1 MKNVLVFMN
10 SFNVG
15 GVTNVAMAIYNRMDK
30 SKFKMDFIRDGIFPE
45 NEIDKQVKANG
56 DNVYLFTKPALNKI
70 PVINYEIQKRAVIKE
85 LLRQIGD
92 KKYDAIHIHAH
103 AQIALPLAKKLKIP
117 VKITHFH
124 EGRPDFGD
132 NADKSIVTSYLW
144 KKRQKLYNKVSTVKC
159 GDSLNAC
166 KIKYG
171 KKAKVSEFTVLN
183 PPIDFDKFNP
193 NNYSLEKIYNEFN
206 VDKSAFNMIHVGR
219 VSYIKNQ
226 KFMIDI
232 LAEINKTK
240 KCNLY
245 IVGEGDYKKEL
256 IAHAKKR
263 QVEQNLIFLPA
274 NTTPGL
280 YLAMD
285 CSLLTSFSEAFG
297 MVAVESQVMGVRCFA
312 STFVPTEVAV
322 GGCIFLDLSLGE
334 KVWAKAIL
342 DTEKGFVL
350 QKEKIDNFK
359 IENLVGRLEKIYD
372 GIK

>member
-56 DNVYLFTKPALNKI
+56 NKVYLFNKPAIGKI
-70 PVINYEIQKRAVIKE
+70 PVLNYKTQRNKAVKSLLSQIKKGE
-85 LLRQIGD
+85 
-92 KKYDAIHIHAH
+92 YDVIHIHAH
-103 AQIALPLAKKLKIP
+103 AYIALYLAKKLQIP
-117 VKITHFH
+117 VRLTHFH
-124 EGRPDFGD
+124 EAVTDFGD
-132 NADKSIVTSYLW
+132 NVEKSFITRKIW
-144 KKRQKLYNKVSTVKC
+144 KTRQKIYNRESTVKA
-159 GDSLNAC
+159 GDSLTAC
-166 KIKYG
+166 KVKFG
-171 KKAKVSEFTVLN
+171 KKADEKEFSVFN
-183 PPIDFDKFNP
+183 PPIDFNKFNP
-193 NNYSLEKIYNEFN
+193 KNY
-206 VDKSAFNMIHVGR
+206 DKDSVFDKYGIDKRAFNIIHIGR
-219 VSYIKNQ
+219 LSPVKNQ

-232 LAEINKTK
+232 LSEANKEKDTR
-240 KCNLY
+240 LY

-297 MVAVESQVMGVRCFA
+297 MVAVESQAMGVRCFA

-342 DTEKGFVL
+342 DTEKGFAL

-359 IENLVGRLEKIYD
+359 IENLVKRLEKIYD